1 VRGPLRLLLVL
12 GLAAIGLFFFR
23 KVPRD
28 VVLVYALE
36 SPASVRGVE
45 VDVRSGNAA
54 VRHAEFRFPSGA
66 PERVRH
72 EVKLRDGEYQ
82 LDIRLIR
89 DGGRVGR
96 AKASIAVSESGPVV
110 LPLAEV
116 PARAD

>member
-12 GLAAIGLFFFR
+12 GLAAIGIYVFR
-23 KVPRD
+23 EVPRD

-36 SPASVRGVE
+36 SPASVRQVE

-54 VRHAEFRFPSGA
+54 VRHAELRFPSGA
-66 PERVRH
+66 PERIRH
-72 EVKLRDGEYQ
+72 EVRLRDGEYQ
-82 LDIRLIR
+82 LEVRLVR

-96 AKASIAVSESGPVV
+96 ATTSIAVSESGPIV
-110 LPLAEV
+110 LPLAEG